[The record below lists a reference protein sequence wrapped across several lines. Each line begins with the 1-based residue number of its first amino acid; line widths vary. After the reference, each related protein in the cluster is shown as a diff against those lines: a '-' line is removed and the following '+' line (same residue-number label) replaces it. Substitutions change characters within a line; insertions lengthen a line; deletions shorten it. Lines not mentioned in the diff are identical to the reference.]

1 MFLTEFEERK
11 HSTSEEKYWS
21 RISDHSHKT
30 TGSIKHGVDIQSL
43 FCGAPTFLM
52 PLIILF

>member
-1 MFLTEFEERK
+1 MFLTEFKKIK
-11 HSTSEEKYWS
+11 HSTSEEKYLS
-21 RISDHSHKT
+21 RVFDHRQQT
-30 TGSIKHGVDIQSL
+30 TGSIKHGADVQSL

>member
-1 MFLTEFEERK
+1 MFLTEFKERK

-21 RISDHSHKT
+21 RISDHSHET
-30 TGSIKHGVDIQSL
+30 TGSIKHGADIQSL